1 MSNRYFIIIGFIFIL
16 IAAWCSD
23 GYLHPDEHFQ
33 LLEFAQYKMGGIP
46 AGHLPWEFD
55 EQMRPAFQVIIV
67 YGLCIFMKAFNI
79 FDPFVASMLLRLM
92 TGLLMFFV
100 VYKIYQKFKPEII
113 FPKGIYWL
121 TVLSFTVWYFP
132 FVAVRYSSESFGT
145 IFMLAAI
152 LLYLRDQAKAKTMGN
167 FILMGLCLGISFISR
182 FQMAF
187 MIGGFGLWLLIIS
200 REKIKHIL
208 LLIMGFGLGFGIG
221 ILCDY
226 WFYGNWV
233 LSSYNYFY
241 QNLVENKAAGF
252 GVSPVWYYAS
262 LTPLVVFP
270 ILGVVIV
277 PAFILFI
284 LKYPKH
290 MVTWCVVPFLL
301 IHHAI
306 GHKELRF
313 LFALVPFIPFI
324 IVMAF
329 QKIKWIWHLEF
340 AKYIFWIFNVPALFI
355 MSIKPAYDNME
366 MFKYLYRH
374 QDKSEIYYIRET
386 MPFMMYQF
394 ELTNKPFAKG
404 QDLKMTF
411 FHRPGFNPH
420 PVNSVPHLIDIVH
433 QSESPVIFSVRTPHY
448 RNQYKEEF
456 SKSGIRQKVL
466 YHTYHTWLYPVNFYD
481 WISRDDVGA
490 WTVVELSSVN

>member
-1 MSNRYFIIIGFIFIL
+1 MKPKYFIITGLLFVL

-46 AGHLPWEFD
+46 AEHLPWEFD
-55 EQMRPAFQVIIV
+55 QQMRPAFQVVIV
-67 YGLCIFMKAFNI
+67 YGLCTAMKSLSL
-79 FDPFVASMLLRLM
+79 FDPYVASMLLRLV
-92 TGLLMFFV
+92 TGLFMFYV
-100 VYKIYQKFKPEII
+100 VYKLYLRFKNEITD
-113 FPKGIYWL
+113 PKGVLWL
-121 TVLSFTVWYFP
+121 AILSFTLWYFP

-145 IFMLAAI
+145 IFMLAAM
-152 LLYLRDQAKAKTMGN
+152 LLFFKSNKSTLKTSTYLLIG
-167 FILMGLCLGISFISR
+167 ICLGISFISR

-187 MIGGFGLWLLIIS
+187 MIVGFGLWLLFIQKTS
-200 REKIKHIL
+200 FRFLMVLAAGFIL
-208 LLIMGFGLGFGIG
+208 AFGLGMV
-221 ILCDY
+221 CDY
-226 WFYGNWV
+226 WFYGKWV
-233 LSSYNYFY
+233 ISPYNYFY

-270 ILGVVIV
+270 ILGIVIV
-277 PAFILFI
+277 PAFIIFI
-284 LKYPKH
+284 FKYPKH
-290 MVTWCVVPFLL
+290 VFTWCMIPFIL

-313 LFALVPFIPFI
+313 LFALVPFIPFV

-329 QKIKWIWHLEF
+329 QGFKWIRYLKF
-340 AKYIFWIFNVPALFI
+340 TKYIFWIINVPALFI

-374 QDKSEIYYIRET
+374 QATSEIYYIWNT
-386 MPFMMYQF
+386 MPFMMYQY
-394 ELTNKPFAKG
+394 ELTHKPFIKG

-420 PVNSVPHLIDIVH
+420 PVNDIQQLISIVEN
-433 QSESPVIFSVRTPHY
+433 SNSPVIFSVRTPHY
-448 RNQYKEEF
+448 KQWYKTQFEQA
-456 SKSGIRQKVL
+456 GIEQRVL
-466 YHTYHTWLYPVNFYD
+466 YSTYHTWLYPINYND
-481 WISRDDVGA
+481 WLSRDDVGA
-490 WTVVELSSVN
+490 WTVVQLSR